1 MTNIFSSKE
10 LLINESYHLFS
21 YLRAIEHIRCVLI
34 EDDGLP
40 VDVPGGGQ
48 GQAGSQEEDGCPHDG
63 HCELLDLG

>member
-1 MTNIFSSKE
+1 MIIISIVQEMRLRKY
-10 LLINESYHLFS
+10 LLLGLMLLQNFTCFYNDKVFP

-48 GQAGSQEEDGCPHDG
+48 SQAGG
-63 HCELLDLG
+63 